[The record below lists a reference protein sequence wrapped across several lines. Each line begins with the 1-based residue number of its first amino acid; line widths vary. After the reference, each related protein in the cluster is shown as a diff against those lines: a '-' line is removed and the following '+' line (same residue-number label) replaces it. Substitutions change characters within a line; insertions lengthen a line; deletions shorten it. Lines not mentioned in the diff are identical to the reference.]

1 MSNYGLKR
9 YYKELS
15 YDSVCIKW
23 IDEANNTK
31 LRKSSGSIRTQYPI
45 ERMLWRLFKYEM
57 EIHESR
63 EVKQSYFPNRLDE
76 WEEEKTRIYK
86 NMRKVVLT
94 VNQIINDRE
103 AEKARMAEEEEQER
117 QRIKTLSNT
126 ANKATRAARRQER
139 KMEAQQKIESGDVR
153 RSRRVINL

>member
-1 MSNYGLKR
+1 MSSYWLKR

-57 EIHESR
+57 EIHESH

-76 WEEEKTRIYK
+76 WDEEKTRIYK
-86 NMRKVVLT
+86 NMRKVLLT

-103 AEKARMAEEEEQER
+103 AEKTRMAEEEEQER
-117 QRIKTLSNT
+117 QRIKTLSN
-126 ANKATRAARRQER
+126 AAIKATRAVKRQER
-139 KMEAQQKIESGDVR
+139 KIEAQQKIESGDVR
-153 RSRRVINL
+153 RSRRVKSL

>member
-1 MSNYGLKR
+1 MSSYWLKR

-31 LRKSSGSIRTQYPI
+31 LRKSSGSIRTQFPI

-63 EVKQSYFPNRLDE
+63 EVKQSYFPIRMDE

-86 NMRKVVLT
+86 NMRKVLLT

-103 AEKARMAEEEEQER
+103 AEKTRMAEEEEQER
-117 QRIKTLSNT
+117 QRIKTLSN
-126 ANKATRAARRQER
+126 AAIKATRAVKRQER
-139 KMEAQQKIESGDVR
+139 KIEAQQKIESGDVR
-153 RSRRVINL
+153 RSRRVKSL